1 MFSRIRPHTGDTV
14 APRPRRL
21 PGPELSGHVP
31 ARVAGLPSGAVAPY
45 LAVTTAR
52 VPQEVPMFSAV
63 RPQRGDNVAR
73 GLKRSAT
80 DVLAYLHPDL
90 CATLA
95 SLHGAPRSVAEATVQ
110 LLPFGSRAALET
122 LNPPLAIA
130 GECIDDEGHRH
141 LALTPFAYEVMAAA
155 AATAEAD
162 PQAVDEWSER
172 ARLAARKTAEH
183 ESHTRP

>member
-1 MFSRIRPHTGDTV
+1 
-14 APRPRRL
+14 
-21 PGPELSGHVP
+21 
-31 ARVAGLPSGAVAPY
+31 
-45 LAVTTAR
+45 
-52 VPQEVPMFSAV
+52 
-63 RPQRGDNVAR
+63 
-73 GLKRSAT
+73 
-80 DVLAYLHPDL
+80 VLAYLHPDL

-122 LNPPLAIA
+122 LDPPLAIA
-130 GECIDDEGHRH
+130 GECIDDEGHRR

-183 ESHTRP
+183 ESHT

>member
-1 MFSRIRPHTGDTV
+1 MFSRIRPQGGDTV
-14 APRPRRL
+14 APLPKRL
-21 PGPELSGHVP
+21 LGPELSGHVH
-31 ARVAGLPSGAVAPY
+31 ARVASLPSGAIDPY

-52 VPQEVPMFSAV
+52 VPQEGPMFSAV
-63 RPQRGDNVAR
+63 RPQQGDNVAP
-73 GLKRSAT
+73 GVKRSAT
-80 DVLAYLHPDL
+80 DVLKFLHPDL

-122 LNPPLAIA
+122 LQPALAIA
-130 GECIDDEGHRH
+130 GACIDDEGHRA
-141 LALTPFAYEVMAAA
+141 LTLTPFAYEVMAAA
-155 AATAEAD
+155 AAAAAAD

-172 ARLAARKTAEH
+172 ARLAARRTAEN